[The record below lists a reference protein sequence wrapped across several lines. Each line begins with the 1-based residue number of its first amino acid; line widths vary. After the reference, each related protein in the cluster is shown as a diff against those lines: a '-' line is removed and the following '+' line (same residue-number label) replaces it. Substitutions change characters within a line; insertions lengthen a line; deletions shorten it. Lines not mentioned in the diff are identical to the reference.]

1 MNYENLFTPGYIG
14 GLRIKNRVV
23 MTAMGNGLAAEN
35 GEASDEI
42 IACYK
47 ARAAGG
53 CGLLITE
60 FCAVDGENGIAET
73 HQLQIH
79 APRFIK
85 RLALLTDTLHRYDC
99 KVFFQLFHPGREGKP
114 QFNGGRQ
121 VISASGIVNPA
132 TGRVSHEMTREEIH
146 GMVDKFVTGAVY
158 AQQANADGVE
168 LHCAHGYL
176 LHQFLSPH
184 SNVRTD
190 EYGGSLENRM
200 RIVREIIEGIHR
212 ACGRDFP
219 ISVRINGCDYI
230 PEGLQKADAVEI
242 AKLLEGYGV
251 SCINVSSG
259 GYENPAAFI
268 EPCYFPEGWKKENA
282 LAVKAAV
289 QIPVIAVNVIKHP
302 ATAETLLREGVCD
315 FAGVSRAQLADPD
328 WVNKA
333 CSGREALLRKCIGCM
348 SCNKEVVNHR
358 GIRCAINPR
367 LGRERDYNSTALRRD
382 GAGRCVP
389 VIGGGPAGM
398 QAAIVLAERGFRPIL
413 FERRAY
419 LGGSAVLASKAPC
432 KGLVAEYIETQKNQ
446 LAALGVQVELNHAP
460 TMAELRRLDSYGIF
474 VTMGGQQIVPD
485 IPGINRENVFGI
497 EDILLGRRVIEG
509 REVAV
514 IGGGHVGLEV
524 AHFLCANNKVTI
536 VEMADEIGASVY
548 YITKFKLLPMLREA
562 GVTFRT
568 GQTIAAVD
576 DGSIRLR
583 DTHTGQYTELKAEA
597 VVLAMGSRPD
607 LAARAAF
614 DRNFD
619 RVVYAGDAVRGG
631 TMLEA
636 NRDAFA
642 LAWEF

>member
-1 MNYENLFTPGYIG
+1 MPQ
-14 GLRIKNRVV
+14 K
-23 MTAMGNGLAAEN
+23 TARRPTRSSPATRLG
-35 GEASDEI
+35 
-42 IACYK
+42 
-47 ARAAGG
+47 RPGG

-184 SNVRTD
+184 SNVRAD

-242 AKLLEGYGV
+242 AKLLERYGA

-302 ATAETLLREGVCD
+302 ATAEALLREGVCD

-328 WVNKA
+328 WVSKA
-333 CSGREALLRKCIGCM
+333 RGGQEALLRKCIGCM

-358 GIRCAINPR
+358 GIRCAHQPTARPR
-367 LGRERDYNSTALRRD
+367 AGLQRR
-382 GAGRCVP
+382 GAAARRRGP
-389 VIGGGPAGM
+389 VRTGD
-398 QAAIVLAERGFRPIL
+398 R
-413 FERRAY
+413 RRACRY
-419 LGGSAVLASKAPC
+419 AGGHRPGRARLPPDPGLSGAPISAAVPC
-432 KGLVAEYIETQKNQ
+432 SPRKRRAKGLWPSTS
-446 LAALGVQVELNHAP
+446 
-460 TMAELRRLDSYGIF
+460 RRRKTSS
-474 VTMGGQQIVPD
+474 P
-485 IPGINRENVFGI
+485 RSAC
-497 EDILLGRRVIEG
+497 RW
-509 REVAV
+509 
-514 IGGGHVGLEV
+514 
-524 AHFLCANNKVTI
+524 
-536 VEMADEIGASVY
+536 S
-548 YITKFKLLPMLREA
+548 
-562 GVTFRT
+562 
-568 GQTIAAVD
+568 
-576 DGSIRLR
+576 
-583 DTHTGQYTELKAEA
+583 
-597 VVLAMGSRPD
+597 
-607 LAARAAF
+607 
-614 DRNFD
+614 
-619 RVVYAGDAVRGG
+619 
-631 TMLEA
+631 
-636 NRDAFA
+636 
-642 LAWEF
+642 

>member
-1 MNYENLFTPGYIG
+1 M
-14 GLRIKNRVV
+14 
-23 MTAMGNGLAAEN
+23 
-35 GEASDEI
+35 
-42 IACYK
+42 
-47 ARAAGG
+47 
-53 CGLLITE
+53 
-60 FCAVDGENGIAET
+60 
-73 HQLQIH
+73 
-79 APRFIK
+79 
-85 RLALLTDTLHRYDC
+85 
-99 KVFFQLFHPGREGKP
+99 
-114 QFNGGRQ
+114 
-121 VISASGIVNPA
+121 
-132 TGRVSHEMTREEIH
+132 
-146 GMVDKFVTGAVY
+146 
-158 AQQANADGVE
+158 
-168 LHCAHGYL
+168 
-176 LHQFLSPH
+176 
-184 SNVRTD
+184 RTD

-242 AKLLEGYGV
+242 AKLLERYGV

-302 ATAETLLREGVCD
+302 ATAEALLREGVCD

-328 WVNKA
+328 WVSKA
-333 CSGREALLRKCIGCM
+333 RGGQEALLRKCIGCM

-367 LGRERDYNSTALRRD
+367 LGRERDYNAAALRRD

-460 TMAELRRLDSYGIF
+460 TMAELRRLDPYGVF

-485 IPGINRENVFGI
+485 IPGIDRENVFGI
-497 EDILLGRRVIEG
+497 EDVLLGRRVIEG

-568 GQTIAAVD
+568 GQAIAAVD

-583 DTHTGQYTELKAEA
+583 DTHTGRYTELKAEA

-619 RVVYAGDAVRGG
+619 HVVYAGDAVRGG

>member
-1 MNYENLFTPGYIG
+1 MNYENLFRPGYIG

-190 EYGGSLENRM
+190 EYGGCLENRM
-200 RIVREIIEGIHR
+200 RIVREIIEGIHC

-230 PEGLQKADAVEI
+230 PDGLQKADAVEI
-242 AKLLEGYGV
+242 AKLLEHYGV

-302 ATAETLLREGVCD
+302 ATAEALLREGVCD

-328 WVNKA
+328 WVRKA
-333 CSGREALLRKCIGCM
+333 RSGQEALLRKCIGCM

-367 LGRERDYNSTALRRD
+367 LGRERDYNAAALRRD

-460 TMAELRRLDSYGIF
+460 TMAELRRLDPYGVF
-474 VTMGGQQIVPD
+474 VTM
-485 IPGINRENVFGI
+485 
-497 EDILLGRRVIEG
+497 
-509 REVAV
+509 
-514 IGGGHVGLEV
+514 GGGHVGLEV

-548 YITKFKLLPMLREA
+548 YITKFKLLPLLREA

-568 GQTIAAVD
+568 GQAIAAVD

-583 DTHTGQYTELKAEA
+583 DTHTGQCTELKAEA

-619 RVVYAGDAVRGG
+619 HVVYAGDAVRGG